1 MFLSDSEDE
10 QKNAELHN
18 ITINEHYA
26 KAFQYRKEREE
37 LDKRMPITPPN
48 ILVWLWWSEVKAL
61 LGSDVSE
68 SDLEEEEI
76 DSESAESEDEDGEE
90 MTPAVDVAILR
101 TLARIRQKDPSIYDS
116 GKSVFDG
123 KLLFWTCLER
133 GIIMTHRG
141 TGETCSKNPVHWQK

>member
-1 MFLSDSEDE
+1 M
-10 QKNAELHN
+10 
-18 ITINEHYA
+18 
-26 KAFQYRKEREE
+26 
-37 LDKRMPITPPN
+37 
-48 ILVWLWWSEVKAL
+48 
-61 LGSDVSE
+61 GSDVSE